1 MDVDP
6 TLPSEV
12 LEAVNF
18 INATQDKEK
27 LTRQDRD
34 NLNRARL
41 RVAYYACRSE
51 NIMATKENLSYV
63 LGSDAAEIMTSYDK
77 FLENEETRAREIRAR
92 EAARK
97 RGQQPGFWEGAS

>member
-18 INATQDKEK
+18 INATQDKK
-27 LTRQDRD
+27 TLTRQDRD

-51 NIMATKENLSYV
+51 NIVATKENLSYV
-63 LGSDAAEIMTSYDK
+63 LGADAAEIMSSYDK
-77 FLENEETRAREIRAR
+77 FLENEETRAKELRAK
-92 EAARK
+92 EATK
-97 RGQQPGFWEGAS
+97 KKGQQSGFWEGA